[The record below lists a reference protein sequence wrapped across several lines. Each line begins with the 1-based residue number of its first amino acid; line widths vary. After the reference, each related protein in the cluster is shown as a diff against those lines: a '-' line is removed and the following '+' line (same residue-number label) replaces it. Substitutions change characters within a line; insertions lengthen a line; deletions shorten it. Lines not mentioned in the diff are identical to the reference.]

1 MPHTIV
7 LRDAIPCVRPCP
19 DYAAGAIGG
28 VAGGLALAAL
38 FLAQTTF
45 VPGLGLWAAPKMA
58 YSLLAGPEAVR
69 PGFEAGPVLL
79 GLAIHMALSMIYGL
93 AFAWLAA
100 EVPMDIGA
108 MGALFGFS
116 LYALN
121 VVILPAL
128 AVHRLGHFFPPTA
141 ALQACALVGHLVFGL
156 VLAACY
162 RVFRRL
168 PEM

>member
-7 LRDAIPCVRPCP
+7 FRDAIPHVRPRP

-28 VAGGLALAAL
+28 VVGGFALSVL
-38 FLAQTTF
+38 FLAQSTF
-45 VPGLGLWAAPKMA
+45 PGFGIWAAPKMA
-58 YSLLAGPEAVR
+58 YSLLAGPEVIR
-69 PGFEAGPVLL
+69 SGFEAGPVLVGVAVHL
-79 GLAIHMALSMIYGL
+79 ALSMFYGFV
-93 AFAWLAA
+93 FAWLAA
-100 EVPMDIGA
+100 EVPMDLGA
-108 MGALFGFS
+108 MGALFGFC

-121 VVILPAL
+121 IVILPAL

-141 ALQACALVGHLVFGL
+141 ALQAAALVAHLVFGL

-162 RVFRRL
+162 RAFRRL